1 MQLFNRALTSKDAQ
15 HWSNQ
20 TSTFKIAG
28 MNVDDED
35 GFKKKGRIP
44 VAEVTKEGEMTTDDD
59 EDVSLE
65 DERLEMRPM
74 QLEKPEKKDSK

>member
-1 MQLFNRALTSKDAQ
+1 
-15 HWSNQ
+15 
-20 TSTFKIAG
+20 

-35 GFKKKGRIP
+35 GFKKKGRIA